1 MTVSI
6 QLIIACWVIFLGYW
20 FVSARG
26 VKPVAEGPAR
36 SSTVIYRVP
45 LVVGGF
51 LLWVRGTSHFL
62 SLALTPCAHFTQAAG
77 VVLCV
82 LGVIV
87 AIWSRRILAGNWS
100 SEVTFKEGHEL
111 IQTGPYRFARHPI
124 YSGILLIC
132 LGTVVAQGQLHR
144 WIGFVLMFAGFW
156 IKLRQEESLME
167 RHFPNAY
174 SSYRNRVKAL
184 VPFII

>member
-6 QLIIACWVIFLGYW
+6 QLIIVCWVIFLGYW
-20 FVSARG
+20 IVSARG
-26 VKPVAEGPAR
+26 VKPVAEGPTR
-36 SSTVIYRVP
+36 SSIVFYRAP

-51 LLWVRGTSHFL
+51 LLWFPGRGHL
-62 SLALTPCAHFTQAAG
+62 MSLGLTPCTNFTQEAG

-144 WIGFVLMFAGFW
+144 WIGFAIMFAGFW
-156 IKLRQEESLME
+156 IKLRQEESLMV
-167 RHFPNAY
+167 RHFPGDY
-174 SSYRNRVKAL
+174 TSYRKRVKAL